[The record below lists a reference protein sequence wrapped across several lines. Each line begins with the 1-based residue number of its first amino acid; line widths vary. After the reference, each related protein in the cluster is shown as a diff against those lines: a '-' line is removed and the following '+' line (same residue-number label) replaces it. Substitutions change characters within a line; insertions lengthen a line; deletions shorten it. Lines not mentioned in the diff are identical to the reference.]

1 MAFVSFHAIEEFPGI
16 PPISFLFDGMYP
28 FPAASGGKIP
38 DAAPTCTRRLLI
50 LSPAGKVSE
59 YHFPWTRAR
68 PKGASQAMPIELKLP
83 DVGEGIAE
91 GEVVRWL
98 VAEGAA
104 VKEDDP
110 LVEILTDKANVEI
123 PSPVTGTVV
132 TILATPGQVVKVGEL
147 LALIEPAAVKTTAP
161 GGEVLATPVVR
172 KLAKDLGVD
181 LGAVH
186 GSGPGGRITEEDVRR
201 AAVPKAPAGTP
212 TEPTSEERIPF
223 RGKRRMVAR
232 KMVAAKTRVPH
243 ALLVDEA
250 DVSGLLAERAK
261 MRETGEREG
270 VRITILP
277 FIMKA
282 VAGALQMHPALNASL
297 DEAREELVLKKK
309 VDVGMAV
316 DAEDGLVVPVVRNA
330 DAKSVIEL
338 AREIERLS
346 AAARE
351 GTLAPGDLA
360 GGTFTISSVGS
371 IGGLF
376 SYPVINV
383 PEAAIL
389 AAHKIVTRPVVR
401 DGEIVPREM
410 MYLSLSFDH
419 RIVDGG
425 AATRFLN
432 EVVRRIE
439 ASAI

>member
-1 MAFVSFHAIEEFPGI
+1 M
-16 PPISFLFDGMYP
+16 P
-28 FPAASGGKIP
+28 F
-38 DAAPTCTRRLLI
+38 
-50 LSPAGKVSE
+50 
-59 YHFPWTRAR
+59 
-68 PKGASQAMPIELKLP
+68 ELKLP

-98 VAEGAA
+98 VAEGAE

-132 TILATPGQVVKVGEL
+132 KILAAPGQVVKVGEP
-147 LALIEPAAVKTTAP
+147 LALIEPAAGQAAAAHHVTASSDRPTTPPREATGSGQGSPSGKPP
-161 GGEVLATPVVR
+161 GAGGGVLATPVVR
-172 KLAKDLGVD
+172 KLAKDLGVE
-181 LGAVH
+181 LGVVP

-201 AAVPKAPAGTP
+201 AAGPKVPAGIP
-212 TEPTSEERIPF
+212 AESTSEERIPF
-223 RGKRRMVAR
+223 KGKRRMIAR

-261 MRETGEREG
+261 MREIGEREG

-277 FIMKA
+277 LIMKA
-282 VAGALQMHPALNASL
+282 VVEALQRYPALNASL
-297 DEAREELVLKKK
+297 DEDREEIVLKKK
-309 VDVGMAV
+309 VDIGIAV

-338 AREIERLS
+338 AREIERMS

-351 GTLAPGDLA
+351 GTLAPADLT
-360 GGTFTISSVGS
+360 GGTFTITSVGS

-389 AAHKIVTRPVVR
+389 AAHKIVTRPVFR

-425 AATRFLN
+425 EATRFLN

>member
-1 MAFVSFHAIEEFPGI
+1 
-16 PPISFLFDGMYP
+16 
-28 FPAASGGKIP
+28 
-38 DAAPTCTRRLLI
+38 
-50 LSPAGKVSE
+50 
-59 YHFPWTRAR
+59 
-68 PKGASQAMPIELKLP
+68 MPIELKLP

-91 GEVVRWL
+91 GEIVRWL
-98 VAEGAA
+98 VAEGAE

-123 PSPVTGTVV
+123 PSPVTGTILK
-132 TILATPGQVVKVGEL
+132 ILAQPGQVVKVGGL
-147 LALIEPAAVKTTAP
+147 LALIEPAAGESGTVAHVAASSDQPASVPREGKEPGQGSPPKRAGSP
-161 GGEVLATPVVR
+161 GGGVLATPVVR
-172 KLAKDLGVD
+172 KLAKDLGVE
-181 LGAVH
+181 LGEVP
-186 GSGPGGRITEEDVRR
+186 GSGTGGRITEEDVRR
-201 AAVPKAPAGTP
+201 AAGPKAPAGIP
-212 TEPTSEERIPF
+212 AESTSEERIPF
-223 RGKRRMVAR
+223 RGKRRMIAR

-261 MRETGEREG
+261 LREIGEREG

-277 FIMKA
+277 FLMKA
-282 VAGALQMHPALNASL
+282 VAGALQRHPALNASL
-297 DEAREELVLKKK
+297 DESREEIVLKTK

-389 AAHKIVTRPVVR
+389 AAHKIVSRPVVR
-401 DGEIVPREM
+401 DGEIVPRDM

-432 EVVRRIE
+432 EVVQRIE

>member
-1 MAFVSFHAIEEFPGI
+1 
-16 PPISFLFDGMYP
+16 
-28 FPAASGGKIP
+28 
-38 DAAPTCTRRLLI
+38 
-50 LSPAGKVSE
+50 
-59 YHFPWTRAR
+59 
-68 PKGASQAMPIELKLP
+68 MPIELKLP

-98 VAEGAA
+98 VAEGAQ

-110 LVEILTDKANVEI
+110 LVEILTDKVNVEI

-132 TILATPGQVVKVGEL
+132 KIAAAPGQVVKVGEL
-147 LALIEPAAVKTTAP
+147 LALIEPAAGQARPVHHVMAPSDRPTSAPREGTEPVQGSPPKRAGAP
-161 GGEVLATPVVR
+161 GGDVLATPVVR
-172 KLAKDLGVD
+172 KLAKDLGVE
-181 LGAVH
+181 LGEVP
-186 GSGPGGRITEEDVRR
+186 GSGTGGRVTEEDVRR
-201 AAVPKAPAGTP
+201 AAGPKEPAGIP
-212 TEPTSEERIPF
+212 AESTSEERIPF
-223 RGKRRMVAR
+223 RGKRRMIAR

-261 MRETGEREG
+261 MREVGEREG

-277 FIMKA
+277 FLMKA
-282 VAGALQMHPALNASL
+282 VAGALQRHPALNASL
-297 DEAREELVLKKK
+297 DESREEIVLKKT
-309 VDVGMAV
+309 VDIGMAV

-330 DAKSVIEL
+330 DEKSVIEL
-338 AREIERLS
+338 AREIDRLS

-351 GTLAPGDLA
+351 GSLAPGDLA

-401 DGEIVPREM
+401 DGEIVPRDM

-432 EVVRRIE
+432 EVVQRIE

>member
-1 MAFVSFHAIEEFPGI
+1 
-16 PPISFLFDGMYP
+16 
-28 FPAASGGKIP
+28 
-38 DAAPTCTRRLLI
+38 
-50 LSPAGKVSE
+50 
-59 YHFPWTRAR
+59 
-68 PKGASQAMPIELKLP
+68 MPIELKLP

-123 PSPVTGTVV
+123 PSPVSG
-132 TILATPGQVVKVGEL
+132 TILKILSQPGQVVKVGGP
-147 LALIEPAAVKTTAP
+147 LALIEPAAGQAVAGHRVAMSPDRPASASPEALEPGKGAPAKGPGAP
-161 GGEVLATPVVR
+161 GGAALATPVVR
-172 KLAKDLGVD
+172 KLAKDLAVE
-181 LGAVH
+181 LGNVP
-186 GSGPGGRITEEDVRR
+186 GTGPGGRITEEDVRR
-201 AAVPKAPAGTP
+201 AAGPKTPSGTAPESAA
-212 TEPTSEERIPF
+212 EERIPF
-223 RGKRRMVAR
+223 RGKRRMIAR

-243 ALLVDEA
+243 AMLVDEA
-250 DVSGLLAERAK
+250 DVSGLLAERTK
-261 MRETGEREG
+261 MREIGEREG

-282 VAGALQMHPALNASL
+282 VAGALERHPALNASL
-297 DEAREELVLKKK
+297 DEDREEIVLKKTF
-309 VDVGMAV
+309 DIGMAV

-330 DAKSVIEL
+330 NAKTVIEL

-346 AAARE
+346 AGARE
-351 GTLAPGDLA
+351 GTLAPEDLS
-360 GGTFTISSVGS
+360 GGTFTITSVGS

-425 AATRFLN
+425 AATRFMN

>member
-1 MAFVSFHAIEEFPGI
+1 M
-16 PPISFLFDGMYP
+16 
-28 FPAASGGKIP
+28 
-38 DAAPTCTRRLLI
+38 
-50 LSPAGKVSE
+50 
-59 YHFPWTRAR
+59 
-68 PKGASQAMPIELKLP
+68 
-83 DVGEGIAE
+83 
-91 GEVVRWL
+91 
-98 VAEGAA
+98 
-104 VKEDDP
+104 
-110 LVEILTDKANVEI
+110 
-123 PSPVTGTVV
+123 
-132 TILATPGQVVKVGEL
+132 
-147 LALIEPAAVKTTAP
+147 
-161 GGEVLATPVVR
+161 LATPVVR
-172 KLAKDLGVD
+172 KLAKDLGIE
-181 LGAVH
+181 LGDVP
-186 GSGPGGRITEEDVRR
+186 GSGPGGRVTEGDVRK
-201 AAVPKAPAGTP
+201 AAGPKAAGGPP
-212 TEPTSEERIPF
+212 TESASEERIPF
-223 RGKRRMVAR
+223 HGKRRMIAR

-261 MRETGEREG
+261 MREIGEREG

-282 VAGALQMHPALNASL
+282 VAGALLRHPALNASL
-297 DEAREELVLKKK
+297 DEAREEVVLKKH

-330 DAKSVIEL
+330 DAISVIEL
-338 AREIERLS
+338 AREIDRLS

-351 GTLAPGDLA
+351 GTLAPGDQT

-425 AATRFLN
+425 EATRFLN
-432 EVVRRIE
+432 EVVRRVE
-439 ASAI
+439 ASSI

>member
-1 MAFVSFHAIEEFPGI
+1 M
-16 PPISFLFDGMYP
+16 P
-28 FPAASGGKIP
+28 F
-38 DAAPTCTRRLLI
+38 
-50 LSPAGKVSE
+50 
-59 YHFPWTRAR
+59 
-68 PKGASQAMPIELKLP
+68 ELKLP

-98 VAEGAA
+98 VVEGAA
-104 VKEDDP
+104 VREDDP

-123 PSPVTGTVV
+123 PSPVSGTFLK
-132 TILATPGQVVKVGEL
+132 ILAQPGQVVKVGGL
-147 LALIEPAAVKTTAP
+147 LALIEPAAVKTAGP
-161 GGEVLATPVVR
+161 DGAALATPVVR
-172 KLAKDLGVD
+172 KLAKDLGVK
-181 LGAVH
+181 LEAIP
-186 GSGPGGRITEEDVRR
+186 GSGPGGRVTEGDVRG
-201 AAVPKAPAGTP
+201 AAGPKTP
-212 TEPTSEERIPF
+212 VAIPGESASEERIPLK
-223 RGKRRMVAR
+223 GKRRMIAR

-261 MRETGEREG
+261 MREIGEREG

-277 FIMKA
+277 FLMKA
-282 VAGALQMHPALNASL
+282 VAGALLRHPALNASL
-297 DEAREELVLKKK
+297 DEGREEIVRRKN

-351 GTLAPGDLA
+351 GTVAPGDLA

-425 AATRFLN
+425 EATRFLN

-439 ASAI
+439 ASEI

>member
-1 MAFVSFHAIEEFPGI
+1 
-16 PPISFLFDGMYP
+16 
-28 FPAASGGKIP
+28 
-38 DAAPTCTRRLLI
+38 
-50 LSPAGKVSE
+50 
-59 YHFPWTRAR
+59 
-68 PKGASQAMPIELKLP
+68 MPIELKLP

-132 TILATPGQVVKVGEL
+132 KILATPGRIVKVGEP
-147 LALIEPAAVKTTAP
+147 LALIEPAAGQAAAVHRLTASSDRPTTTLREATEPGQRSLPKRSGTTA
-161 GGEVLATPVVR
+161 GDVLATPVVR
-172 KLAKDLGVD
+172 KLAKDLGVG
-181 LGAVH
+181 LGEVP

-201 AAVPKAPAGTP
+201 AAGPKAPAGIP
-212 TEPTSEERIPF
+212 SESASEERIPF
-223 RGKRRMVAR
+223 KGRRRMIAR

-282 VAGALQMHPALNASL
+282 VAGALRRHPALNASL
-297 DEAREELVLKKK
+297 DEGREEIVLKKK

-316 DAEDGLVVPVVRNA
+316 DAEGGLVVPVVRNA

-338 AREIERLS
+338 AREIDRLS

-351 GTLAPGDLA
+351 GTFAPGDLT

-376 SYPVINV
+376 TYPVINV

-425 AATRFLN
+425 EATRFLN

>member
-1 MAFVSFHAIEEFPGI
+1 MQ
-16 PPISFLFDGMYP
+16 
-28 FPAASGGKIP
+28 
-38 DAAPTCTRRLLI
+38 T
-50 LSPAGKVSE
+50 
-59 YHFPWTRAR
+59 
-68 PKGASQAMPIELKLP
+68 MPIELKLP

-98 VAEGAA
+98 VAEGAK

-123 PSPVTGTVV
+123 PSPMSGTVV
-132 TILATPGQVVKVGEL
+132 KILAAPGQIVKVGGP
-147 LALIEPAAVKTTAP
+147 LALIEPAAGPGKGSPSGKTA
-161 GGEVLATPVVR
+161 GAAGEVLATPFVR
-172 KLAKDLGVD
+172 KLAKDLGLE
-181 LGAVH
+181 LGAVP

-201 AAVPKAPAGTP
+201 AAGGKVPAEAPS
-212 TEPTSEERIPF
+212 EPASEERIPF
-223 RGKRRMVAR
+223 KGRRRMIAR

-250 DVSGLLAERAK
+250 DVSGLLSERAK
-261 MRETGEREG
+261 MREIGEREG

-277 FIMKA
+277 FVMKA
-282 VAGALQMHPALNASL
+282 VAGALRGHPALNASL
-297 DEAREELVLKKK
+297 DEDREVIVLKKK
-309 VDVGMAV
+309 IDVGMAV
-316 DAEDGLVVPVVRNA
+316 DAGDGLVVPVVRNA

-351 GTLAPGDLA
+351 GTLAPGDLT

-376 SYPVINV
+376 SYPIINV

-401 DGEIVPREM
+401 DGEVVPREM

-425 AATRFLN
+425 EATRFLN

>member
-1 MAFVSFHAIEEFPGI
+1 
-16 PPISFLFDGMYP
+16 
-28 FPAASGGKIP
+28 
-38 DAAPTCTRRLLI
+38 
-50 LSPAGKVSE
+50 
-59 YHFPWTRAR
+59 
-68 PKGASQAMPIELKLP
+68 MPIELKLP

-123 PSPVTGTVV
+123 PSPVSGTVMK
-132 TILATPGQVVKVGEL
+132 ILAVPGQLVKVGEL
-147 LALIEPAAVKTTAP
+147 LALIEPAAGQAAGAHHVTASP
-161 GGEVLATPVVR
+161 DHPTSVSRKAMEPGQGSPSGKAAGAGGEVLATPVVR
-172 KLAKDLGVD
+172 KLAKDLGLE
-181 LGAVH
+181 LGAIR

-201 AAVPKAPAGTP
+201 AAGPKAPAGIP
-212 TEPTSEERIPF
+212 AESSAEERVPLKG
-223 RGKRRMVAR
+223 RRRMIAR

-261 MRETGEREG
+261 MREIGEREG

-277 FIMKA
+277 FLMKA
-282 VAGALQMHPALNASL
+282 VAGAIQRHPALNASL
-297 DEAREELVLKKK
+297 DEERGEIVLKKK

-338 AREIERLS
+338 AREIERLT

-351 GTLAPGDLA
+351 GSLAPGDLA

-376 SYPVINV
+376 SYPIINV

-425 AATRFLN
+425 EATRFLN

>member
-1 MAFVSFHAIEEFPGI
+1 V
-16 PPISFLFDGMYP
+16 
-28 FPAASGGKIP
+28 
-38 DAAPTCTRRLLI
+38 
-50 LSPAGKVSE
+50 
-59 YHFPWTRAR
+59 
-68 PKGASQAMPIELKLP
+68 
-83 DVGEGIAE
+83 
-91 GEVVRWL
+91 
-98 VAEGAA
+98 
-104 VKEDDP
+104 
-110 LVEILTDKANVEI
+110 
-123 PSPVTGTVV
+123 
-132 TILATPGQVVKVGEL
+132 
-147 LALIEPAAVKTTAP
+147 
-161 GGEVLATPVVR
+161 
-172 KLAKDLGVD
+172 
-181 LGAVH
+181 
-186 GSGPGGRITEEDVRR
+186 
-201 AAVPKAPAGTP
+201 
-212 TEPTSEERIPF
+212 SEERIPF
-223 RGKRRMVAR
+223 QGKRRMIAR

-250 DVSGLLAERAK
+250 DVSSLLAGRAK
-261 MRETGEREG
+261 MREIGEREG

-282 VAGALQMHPALNASL
+282 VAGTLLRHPALNASL
-297 DEAREELVLKKK
+297 DEGRDEIVRWKK

-316 DAEDGLVVPVVRNA
+316 DTGDGLVVPVVRNA

-338 AREIERLS
+338 AREIDRLS

-351 GTLAPGDLA
+351 GTLAPGNQT

-401 DGEIVPREM
+401 DGEVVPREM

-425 AATRFLN
+425 EATRFLN

-439 ASAI
+439 ASEI

>member
-1 MAFVSFHAIEEFPGI
+1 
-16 PPISFLFDGMYP
+16 
-28 FPAASGGKIP
+28 
-38 DAAPTCTRRLLI
+38 
-50 LSPAGKVSE
+50 
-59 YHFPWTRAR
+59 
-68 PKGASQAMPIELKLP
+68 MPIELKLP

-98 VAEGAA
+98 VAEGAQ

-123 PSPVTGTVV
+123 PSPVAGTVV
-132 TILATPGQVVKVGEL
+132 KILAQPGQVVKVGES
-147 LALIEPAAVKTTAP
+147 LALIEPAAWQVAPSRHVTISSDRPTTTPREAMEPGQGSPPKRAGVP
-161 GGEVLATPVVR
+161 GGDVLATPVVR

-181 LGAVH
+181 LGKVP

-201 AAVPKAPAGTP
+201 AAAPEAPKGTP
-212 TEPTSEERIPF
+212 AESPAEERIPF
-223 RGKRRMVAR
+223 RGRRRMIAR
-232 KMVAAKTRVPH
+232 KMVQAKTRVPH

-261 MRETGEREG
+261 LREMGEKEG

-277 FIMKA
+277 FLMKA
-282 VAGALQMHPALNASL
+282 AAGALQRHPALNASL
-297 DEAREELVLKKK
+297 DEAREEIVLKKSF
-309 VDVGMAV
+309 DIGMAV
-316 DAEDGLVVPVVRNA
+316 DTGDGVVVPVVRNA

-346 AAARE
+346 EAARG
-351 GTLAPGDLA
+351 GTLAPSDLS
-360 GGTFTISSVGS
+360 GGTFTVTSVGS

-376 SYPVINV
+376 SYPVINF

-401 DGEIVPREM
+401 DGEIVPRDM

-432 EVVRRIE
+432 EIVRRIE

>member
-1 MAFVSFHAIEEFPGI
+1 
-16 PPISFLFDGMYP
+16 
-28 FPAASGGKIP
+28 
-38 DAAPTCTRRLLI
+38 
-50 LSPAGKVSE
+50 
-59 YHFPWTRAR
+59 
-68 PKGASQAMPIELKLP
+68 MPIELKLP

-98 VAEGAA
+98 VAEGAQ

-123 PSPVTGTVV
+123 PSPVAGTVV
-132 TILATPGQVVKVGEL
+132 KILVQPGQVVKVGES
-147 LALIEPAAVKTTAP
+147 LALIEPAAGEVAPSRHVTISSDRPMTSPREAMEPGQGSPPKSAGVP
-161 GGEVLATPVVR
+161 GGDVLATPVVR
-172 KLAKDLGVD
+172 KLAKDLGVE
-181 LGAVH
+181 LGKVP

-201 AAVPKAPAGTP
+201 AAAPKAPKGTP
-212 TEPTSEERIPF
+212 AESPAEERIPF
-223 RGKRRMVAR
+223 KGKRRMIAR
-232 KMVAAKTRVPH
+232 KMVQAKTRVPH

-250 DVSGLLAERAK
+250 DVSGLLTERAK
-261 MRETGEREG
+261 LREMGEREG

-277 FIMKA
+277 FLMKA
-282 VAGALQMHPALNASL
+282 VAGALQRHPALNASL
-297 DEAREELVLKKK
+297 DEAREEIVLKKSF
-309 VDVGMAV
+309 DIGMAV
-316 DAEDGLVVPVVRNA
+316 DTGDGLVVPVVRNA

-346 AAARE
+346 EAARG
-351 GTLAPGDLA
+351 GTLAPSDLS
-360 GGTFTISSVGS
+360 GGTFTVTSVGS

-376 SYPVINV
+376 SYPVINF

-401 DGEIVPREM
+401 DGEIVPRDM

-432 EVVRRIE
+432 EIVRRIE

>member
-1 MAFVSFHAIEEFPGI
+1 
-16 PPISFLFDGMYP
+16 
-28 FPAASGGKIP
+28 
-38 DAAPTCTRRLLI
+38 
-50 LSPAGKVSE
+50 
-59 YHFPWTRAR
+59 
-68 PKGASQAMPIELKLP
+68 MPIELKLP

-98 VAEGAA
+98 VAEGAEI
-104 VKEDDP
+104 KEDDP

-123 PSPVTGTVV
+123 PSPVSGTVV
-132 TILATPGQVVKVGEL
+132 RILAQPGQVVKVGEP
-147 LALIEPAAVKTTAP
+147 LALIEPAAGQAATQHVVASPDRPTTTPSEAMEPGQGSPPKRAGAP
-161 GGEVLATPVVR
+161 GGDVLATPVVR
-172 KLAKDLGVD
+172 KLAKDLGVE
-181 LGAVH
+181 LGKVP

-201 AAVPKAPAGTP
+201 AAAPKVPEGTP
-212 TEPTSEERIPF
+212 AESPAEERIPF
-223 RGKRRMVAR
+223 KGKRRMIAR
-232 KMVAAKTRVPH
+232 KMVQAKTRVPH

-250 DVSGLLAERAK
+250 DVSGLLAGRAK
-261 MRETGEREG
+261 LREAGEREG

-282 VAGALQMHPALNASL
+282 VAGALERHPALNASL
-297 DEAREELVLKKK
+297 DEDREEVVLRKRI
-309 VDVGMAV
+309 DIGIAV

-351 GTLAPGDLA
+351 GTLAPGDLS
-360 GGTFTISSVGS
+360 GGTFTITSVGS

-376 SYPVINV
+376 SYPVINF

-401 DGEIVPREM
+401 DREIVPRDM

-432 EVVRRIE
+432 EIVRRIE
-439 ASAI
+439 ASAA

>member
-1 MAFVSFHAIEEFPGI
+1 
-16 PPISFLFDGMYP
+16 
-28 FPAASGGKIP
+28 
-38 DAAPTCTRRLLI
+38 
-50 LSPAGKVSE
+50 
-59 YHFPWTRAR
+59 
-68 PKGASQAMPIELKLP
+68 MPIELKLP

-98 VAEGAA
+98 VAEGAQ

-110 LVEILTDKANVEI
+110 LVEVLTDKANVEI
-123 PSPVTGTVV
+123 PSPVTGKMVK
-132 TILATPGQVVKVGEL
+132 ILAAPGQIVKVGGL
-147 LALIEPAAVKTTAP
+147 LALIEPAVGQAVAAHHVTASSDRATSSPRGATEPGQGSPLKCAGAP
-161 GGEVLATPVVR
+161 GGDVLATPVVR
-172 KLAKDLGVD
+172 KLAKDLGVA
-181 LGAVH
+181 LRAVP
-186 GSGPGGRITEEDVRR
+186 GTGPGGRITEEDVRR
-201 AAVPKAPAGTP
+201 AAGTKLP
-212 TEPTSEERIPF
+212 TGISAECASEERVPF
-223 RGKRRMVAR
+223 KGRRRMIAR

-250 DVSGLLAERAK
+250 DVSGILAERTRI
-261 MRETGEREG
+261 RETGEREG

-282 VAGALQMHPALNASL
+282 VAGALRRHPALNASL
-297 DEAREELVLKKK
+297 DEEREEIVLKKK

-338 AREIERLS
+338 AREIERLT

-376 SYPVINV
+376 SYPIINV

-425 AATRFLN
+425 EATRFLN

-439 ASAI
+439 ASAT

>member
-1 MAFVSFHAIEEFPGI
+1 
-16 PPISFLFDGMYP
+16 
-28 FPAASGGKIP
+28 
-38 DAAPTCTRRLLI
+38 
-50 LSPAGKVSE
+50 
-59 YHFPWTRAR
+59 
-68 PKGASQAMPIELKLP
+68 MPIELKLP

-91 GEVVRWL
+91 GEIVRWL
-98 VAEGAA
+98 VAEGAE
-104 VKEDDP
+104 VKEDDL
-110 LVEILTDKANVEI
+110 LVEILTDKANIEL
-123 PSPVTGTVV
+123 PSPVSG
-132 TILATPGQVVKVGEL
+132 TILKILAQPGQVVKVGGL
-147 LALIEPAAVKTTAP
+147 LALIEPEAGETATVAPVAASSDRPASVP
-161 GGEVLATPVVR
+161 GEGKEPGQGSPPKRAGVTGGGVLATPVVR
-172 KLAKDLGVD
+172 KLAKDLGVE
-181 LGAVH
+181 LEEVP
-186 GSGPGGRITEEDVRR
+186 GSGPGGRVIEEDVRR
-201 AAVPKAPAGTP
+201 AAGPKAPAGIP
-212 TEPTSEERIPF
+212 AESVSEERIPF
-223 RGKRRMVAR
+223 RGKRRRIAR
-232 KMVAAKTRVPH
+232 KMVAAKTLVPH

-261 MRETGEREG
+261 MREVGEREG

-277 FIMKA
+277 FLMKA
-282 VAGALQMHPALNASL
+282 VAGALRRHPALNASL
-297 DEAREELVLKKK
+297 DESREEIVLKKTF
-309 VDVGMAV
+309 DIGMAV
-316 DAEDGLVVPVVRNA
+316 DAGDGLVVPVVRNA

-389 AAHKIVTRPVVR
+389 AAHKIVSRPVVR
-401 DGEIVPREM
+401 DGEIVPRDM

-432 EVVRRIE
+432 EVVQRIE

>member
-1 MAFVSFHAIEEFPGI
+1 ME
-16 PPISFLFDGMYP
+16 
-28 FPAASGGKIP
+28 
-38 DAAPTCTRRLLI
+38 
-50 LSPAGKVSE
+50 
-59 YHFPWTRAR
+59 
-68 PKGASQAMPIELKLP
+68 
-83 DVGEGIAE
+83 
-91 GEVVRWL
+91 
-98 VAEGAA
+98 
-104 VKEDDP
+104 
-110 LVEILTDKANVEI
+110 
-123 PSPVTGTVV
+123 
-132 TILATPGQVVKVGEL
+132 PGQGSPPKSAGV
-147 LALIEPAAVKTTAP
+147 P
-161 GGEVLATPVVR
+161 GGDVLATPVVR
-172 KLAKDLGVD
+172 KLAKDLGVE
-181 LGAVH
+181 LGKVP
-186 GSGPGGRITEEDVRR
+186 GSGPGGRVTEEDVRR
-201 AAVPKAPAGTP
+201 APAPEAPKGTP
-212 TEPTSEERIPF
+212 AESPAEERIPF
-223 RGKRRMVAR
+223 KGRRRMIAR
-232 KMVAAKTRVPH
+232 KMVQAKTRVPH

-261 MRETGEREG
+261 LREMGEKEG

-277 FIMKA
+277 FLMKA
-282 VAGALQMHPALNASL
+282 AAGALQRHPALNASL
-297 DEAREELVLKKK
+297 DEGREEIVLKKK

-338 AREIERLS
+338 AREIDRLS

-351 GTLAPGDLA
+351 GTLAPGDQT

-401 DGEIVPREM
+401 DGEIVPRDM

-432 EVVRRIE
+432 EIVRRIE

>member
-1 MAFVSFHAIEEFPGI
+1 MS
-16 PPISFLFDGMYP
+16 
-28 FPAASGGKIP
+28 
-38 DAAPTCTRRLLI
+38 
-50 LSPAGKVSE
+50 
-59 YHFPWTRAR
+59 
-68 PKGASQAMPIELKLP
+68 IELKLP

-91 GEVVRWL
+91 GEIVRWL
-98 VAEGAA
+98 VAEGAQ
-104 VKEDDP
+104 VKEDDL
-110 LVEILTDKANVEI
+110 LVEILTDKANIEL
-123 PSPVTGTVV
+123 PSPVNGTLLR
-132 TILATPGQVVKVGEL
+132 ILAKSGQLVKVGEPI
-147 LALIEPAAVKTTAP
+147 ALIEPATVKSAGA

-172 KLAKDLGVD
+172 KVAKDLGVE
-181 LGAVH
+181 LSALV
-186 GSGPGGRITEEDVRR
+186 GSGPGGRVTEEDVRR
-201 AAVPKAPAGTP
+201 AAAPTAAAGTP
-212 TEPTSEERIPF
+212 TEFASEERIPF
-223 RGKRRMVAR
+223 KGKRRMIAR
-232 KMVAAKTRVPH
+232 KVVAAKTRVPH

-261 MRETGEREG
+261 MRETGEREE
-270 VRITILP
+270 VRITVLP

-282 VAGALQMHPALNASL
+282 VAGALQRHPALNASL
-297 DEAREELVLKKK
+297 DEDRDAIVRKKTI
-309 VDVGMAV
+309 DIGMAV

-330 DAKSVIEL
+330 DGKSVIEL
-338 AREIERLS
+338 AREIDRLS

-351 GTLAPGDLA
+351 GTVSPGDLA

-376 SYPVINV
+376 SYPIINV

-425 AATRFLN
+425 EATRFLN

-439 ASAI
+439 ASSI

>member
-1 MAFVSFHAIEEFPGI
+1 
-16 PPISFLFDGMYP
+16 
-28 FPAASGGKIP
+28 
-38 DAAPTCTRRLLI
+38 
-50 LSPAGKVSE
+50 
-59 YHFPWTRAR
+59 
-68 PKGASQAMPIELKLP
+68 MPIELKLP

-98 VAEGAA
+98 VAEGSA
-104 VKEDDP
+104 VKEDDL
-110 LVEILTDKANVEI
+110 LVEILTDKANIEL
-123 PSPVTGTVV
+123 PSPVSGTFLK
-132 TILATPGQVVKVGEL
+132 ILAQPGQIVKVGEPI
-147 LALIEPAAVKTTAP
+147 ALIEPAAGQAAAAHQVTAP
-161 GGEVLATPVVR
+161 SDRPTPASRETTVPVQESPPGKAAGAVGDVLATPVVR
-172 KLAKDLGVD
+172 KLAKDLGVV
-181 LGAVH
+181 LGAVP
-186 GSGPGGRITEEDVRR
+186 GSGPGGRITEEDVRQ
-201 AAVPKAPAGTP
+201 AAGSKAPTGIPPDSA
-212 TEPTSEERIPF
+212 SEERVPF
-223 RGKRRMVAR
+223 KGRRRMIAR
-232 KMVAAKTRVPH
+232 KMVTAKTRVPH

-261 MRETGEREG
+261 MREIGEREG

-282 VAGALQMHPALNASL
+282 VAGALQRHPGLNASL
-297 DEAREELVLKKK
+297 DEDREEIVLKKK
-309 VDVGMAV
+309 IDVGMAV

-351 GTLAPGDLA
+351 GTLAPGDLT

-383 PEAAIL
+383 PEAAVL
-389 AAHKIVTRPVVR
+389 AAHRIVTRPVVR

>member
-1 MAFVSFHAIEEFPGI
+1 
-16 PPISFLFDGMYP
+16 
-28 FPAASGGKIP
+28 
-38 DAAPTCTRRLLI
+38 
-50 LSPAGKVSE
+50 
-59 YHFPWTRAR
+59 
-68 PKGASQAMPIELKLP
+68 MPIELRLP

-98 VAEGAA
+98 VAEGAE
-104 VKEDDP
+104 VKEDDL
-110 LVEILTDKANVEI
+110 LVEILTDKANIEL
-123 PSPVTGTVV
+123 PSPVSG
-132 TILATPGQVVKVGEL
+132 TILKILAQPGQVVKVGGP
-147 LALIEPAAVKTTAP
+147 LALIEPAAGESGTVTHVSASSDQPASVPREGKEPGQGSPPKRAGSP
-161 GGEVLATPVVR
+161 GGGVLATPVVR
-172 KLAKDLGVD
+172 KLAKDLGVE
-181 LGAVH
+181 LGEVP
-186 GSGPGGRITEEDVRR
+186 GSGTGGRITEEDVRR
-201 AAVPKAPAGTP
+201 AAGPKEPAGIP
-212 TEPTSEERIPF
+212 AESTSEERIPF
-223 RGKRRMVAR
+223 RGKRRMIAR

-261 MRETGEREG
+261 LREVGEREG

-277 FIMKA
+277 FLMKA
-282 VAGALQMHPALNASL
+282 VAGALQRHPALNASL
-297 DEAREELVLKKK
+297 DESREEIVLKKTF
-309 VDVGMAV
+309 DIGMAV
-316 DAEDGLVVPVVRNA
+316 DAGDGLVVPVVRNA

-389 AAHKIVTRPVVR
+389 AAHKIVRRPVVR
-401 DGEIVPREM
+401 DGEIVPRDM

-432 EVVRRIE
+432 EVVQRIE

>member
-1 MAFVSFHAIEEFPGI
+1 
-16 PPISFLFDGMYP
+16 
-28 FPAASGGKIP
+28 
-38 DAAPTCTRRLLI
+38 
-50 LSPAGKVSE
+50 
-59 YHFPWTRAR
+59 
-68 PKGASQAMPIELKLP
+68 MPIELKLP

-123 PSPVTGTVV
+123 PSPVSGTVMK
-132 TILATPGQVVKVGEL
+132 ILAVPGQLVKVGEL
-147 LALIEPAAVKTTAP
+147 LALIEPAAGQAAGAHHVTASP
-161 GGEVLATPVVR
+161 DHPTSVSRKAMEPGQGSPSGKAAGAGGEVLATPVVR
-172 KLAKDLGVD
+172 KLAKDLGLE
-181 LGAVH
+181 LGAIR

-201 AAVPKAPAGTP
+201 AAGTKAPAGIP
-212 TEPTSEERIPF
+212 AESSAEERVPLKG
-223 RGKRRMVAR
+223 RRRMIAR

-261 MRETGEREG
+261 MREIGEREG

-277 FIMKA
+277 FLMKA
-282 VAGALQMHPALNASL
+282 VAGAIQRHPALNASL
-297 DEAREELVLKKK
+297 DEERGEIVLKKK

-338 AREIERLS
+338 AREIERLT

-351 GTLAPGDLA
+351 GSLAPGDLA

-376 SYPVINV
+376 SYPIINV

-425 AATRFLN
+425 EATRFLN

>member
-1 MAFVSFHAIEEFPGI
+1 V
-16 PPISFLFDGMYP
+16 
-28 FPAASGGKIP
+28 
-38 DAAPTCTRRLLI
+38 
-50 LSPAGKVSE
+50 
-59 YHFPWTRAR
+59 
-68 PKGASQAMPIELKLP
+68 PIELKLP

-91 GEVVRWL
+91 GEIVRWL

-123 PSPVTGTVV
+123 PSPVSGTVV
-132 TILATPGQVVKVGEL
+132 TILAAPGQIVKVGGL
-147 LALIEPAAVKTTAP
+147 LALIEPLAAKAAVSR
-161 GGEVLATPVVR
+161 GEVLATPVVR
-172 KLAKDLGVD
+172 KLAKDLGVE
-181 LGAVH
+181 LSALL

-201 AAVPKAPAGTP
+201 AVGPKAPAGIP
-212 TEPTSEERIPF
+212 AESASEERIPF
-223 RGKRRMVAR
+223 KGKRRMIAR
-232 KMVAAKTRVPH
+232 KVLAAKTRVPH

-270 VRITILP
+270 VRITVLP

-282 VAGALQMHPALNASL
+282 VAGALQRHPALNASL
-297 DEAREELVLKKK
+297 DEDRDAIVRKKTI
-309 VDVGMAV
+309 DIGMAV

-330 DAKSVIEL
+330 DGKSVIEL
-338 AREIERLS
+338 AREIDRLS

-351 GTLAPGDLA
+351 GTIGPGDLA

-376 SYPVINV
+376 SYPIINV

-401 DGEIVPREM
+401 NGEIVPREM

-425 AATRFLN
+425 EATRFLN

>member
-1 MAFVSFHAIEEFPGI
+1 V
-16 PPISFLFDGMYP
+16 
-28 FPAASGGKIP
+28 
-38 DAAPTCTRRLLI
+38 
-50 LSPAGKVSE
+50 
-59 YHFPWTRAR
+59 
-68 PKGASQAMPIELKLP
+68 PIELKFP

-123 PSPVTGTVV
+123 PSPLSGTVV
-132 TILATPGQVVKVGEL
+132 KILAAPGQVVKVGEL
-147 LALIEPAAVKTTAP
+147 LALIEPAAGQGSPQGRAGAP
-161 GGEVLATPVVR
+161 GGDVLATPVVR
-172 KLAKDLGVD
+172 KLAKDLGVE
-181 LGAVH
+181 LGEVP
-186 GSGPGGRITEEDVRR
+186 GSGPGGRITEEDLRR
-201 AAVPKAPAGTP
+201 AAGPKGPTGIPA
-212 TEPTSEERIPF
+212 ESTSEERIPF
-223 RGKRRMVAR
+223 KGRRRMIAR

-261 MRETGEREG
+261 MREIGEREG

-282 VAGALQMHPALNASL
+282 VAGALRRHPALNGSL
-297 DEAREELVLKKK
+297 DEDREEIVLSKK

-316 DAEDGLVVPVVRNA
+316 DAGDGLVVPIVRNA

-346 AAARE
+346 AAARG

-376 SYPVINV
+376 SYPIINV

-425 AATRFLN
+425 EATRFLN

>member
-1 MAFVSFHAIEEFPGI
+1 
-16 PPISFLFDGMYP
+16 
-28 FPAASGGKIP
+28 
-38 DAAPTCTRRLLI
+38 
-50 LSPAGKVSE
+50 
-59 YHFPWTRAR
+59 
-68 PKGASQAMPIELKLP
+68 MPIELRLP

-98 VAEGAA
+98 VAEGAE
-104 VKEDDP
+104 VKEDDL
-110 LVEILTDKANVEI
+110 LVEILTDKANIEL
-123 PSPVTGTVV
+123 PSPVSG
-132 TILATPGQVVKVGEL
+132 TILKILAQPGQVVKVGGP
-147 LALIEPAAVKTTAP
+147 LALIEPAAGESGTVTHVSASSDQPASVPREGKEPGQGSPPKRAGSP
-161 GGEVLATPVVR
+161 GGGVLATPVVR
-172 KLAKDLGVD
+172 KLAKDLGVE
-181 LGAVH
+181 LGEVP
-186 GSGPGGRITEEDVRR
+186 GSGTGGRITEEDVRR
-201 AAVPKAPAGTP
+201 AAGPKEPAGIP
-212 TEPTSEERIPF
+212 AESTSEERIPF
-223 RGKRRMVAR
+223 RGKRRMIAR

-261 MRETGEREG
+261 LREIGEREG

-277 FIMKA
+277 FLMKA
-282 VAGALQMHPALNASL
+282 VAGALQRHPALNASL
-297 DEAREELVLKKK
+297 DESREEIVLKKTF
-309 VDVGMAV
+309 DIGMAV
-316 DAEDGLVVPVVRNA
+316 DAGDGLVVPVVRNA

-389 AAHKIVTRPVVR
+389 AAHKIVRRPVVR
-401 DGEIVPREM
+401 DGEIVPRDM

-432 EVVRRIE
+432 EVVQRIE

>member
-1 MAFVSFHAIEEFPGI
+1 MS
-16 PPISFLFDGMYP
+16 
-28 FPAASGGKIP
+28 
-38 DAAPTCTRRLLI
+38 
-50 LSPAGKVSE
+50 
-59 YHFPWTRAR
+59 
-68 PKGASQAMPIELKLP
+68 IELKLP

-91 GEVVRWL
+91 GEIVRWL
-98 VAEGAA
+98 VAEGAQ
-104 VKEDDP
+104 VKEDDL
-110 LVEILTDKANVEI
+110 LVEILTDKANIEL
-123 PSPVTGTVV
+123 PSPVNGTLLR
-132 TILATPGQVVKVGEL
+132 ILAKSGQLVKVGEPI
-147 LALIEPAAVKTTAP
+147 ALIEPATVKSAGA

-172 KLAKDLGVD
+172 KVAKDLGVE
-181 LGAVH
+181 LSAMI
-186 GSGPGGRITEEDVRR
+186 GSGPGGRVTEEDVRR
-201 AAVPKAPAGTP
+201 AAAPAAGVP
-212 TEPTSEERIPF
+212 AEFASGERIPF
-223 RGKRRMVAR
+223 KGKRRMIAR

-243 ALLVDEA
+243 ALLVDEV
-250 DVSGLLAERAK
+250 DVSGLLAERAR
-261 MRETGEREG
+261 MRETAEREG
-270 VRITILP
+270 VRITVLP

-282 VAGALQMHPALNASL
+282 VAGALQRHPALNASL
-297 DEAREELVLKKK
+297 DEDRDAIVRKKTI
-309 VDVGMAV
+309 DIGMAV

-330 DAKSVIEL
+330 DGKSVIEL
-338 AREIERLS
+338 AREIDRLS

-351 GTLAPGDLA
+351 GTLAPGDLT

-425 AATRFLN
+425 EATRFLN

>member
-1 MAFVSFHAIEEFPGI
+1 
-16 PPISFLFDGMYP
+16 
-28 FPAASGGKIP
+28 
-38 DAAPTCTRRLLI
+38 
-50 LSPAGKVSE
+50 
-59 YHFPWTRAR
+59 
-68 PKGASQAMPIELKLP
+68 MPIELKLP

-123 PSPVTGTVV
+123 PSPVSGTVMK
-132 TILATPGQVVKVGEL
+132 ILAVPGQLVKVGEL
-147 LALIEPAAVKTTAP
+147 LALIEPAAGQAAGAHHVTASP
-161 GGEVLATPVVR
+161 DHPTSVSRKAMEPGQGSPSGKAAGAGGEVLATPVVR
-172 KLAKDLGVD
+172 KLAKDLGLE
-181 LGAVH
+181 LGAIR

-201 AAVPKAPAGTP
+201 AAGTKAPAGIP
-212 TEPTSEERIPF
+212 AESSAEERVPLKG
-223 RGKRRMVAR
+223 RRRMIAR

-261 MRETGEREG
+261 MREIGEREG

-277 FIMKA
+277 FLMKA
-282 VAGALQMHPALNASL
+282 VAGAIQRHPALNASL
-297 DEAREELVLKKK
+297 DEERGEIVLKKK

-338 AREIERLS
+338 AREIERLT

-360 GGTFTISSVGS
+360 GGTFTISSIGS

-376 SYPVINV
+376 SYPIINV

-401 DGEIVPREM
+401 EGEIVPREM

-425 AATRFLN
+425 EATRFLN